1 MNAPPIEERMEK
13 HLLVAIGDDHASSL
27 SLRYVYGFFSRRDD
41 VKLTLFYVTPKAEA
55 HARHPG
61 QDKDEPRCSVGD
73 AAALPALERAKKW
86 LLDMGYPAGN
96 VFTKTCRGGHG
107 VVKDIIKECE
117 AGLYDAAVLGR
128 RGLSWFDEMFTDSV
142 SHKILWESVAFPIW
156 VCRNPDQNRKD
167 VLVCLDGSPQCLRVA
182 DHAGFILSAEP
193 AHDITLL
200 NIRAEDGADPAPVFD
215 KARAILAEN
224 GVPPQRIRT
233 RTVVSRDPAQ
243 AILKLAKSE
252 NYAAVAIGRTGD
264 RPQAIKDHIVGSTSL
279 RLLRKLEG
287 AALWL
292 CK

>member
-1 MNAPPIEERMEK
+1 MEK
-13 HLLVAIGDDHASSL
+13 HLLVAVGDEYASSL

-41 VKLTLFYVTPKAEA
+41 VKLTLFYVSPKTPS
-55 HARHPG
+55 HAAAATGQG
-61 QDKDEPRCSVGD
+61 QDPPRCRVGD
-73 AAALPALERAKKW
+73 AAALPALEKAKSW
-86 LLDMGYPAGN
+86 LLDMGFPKAN
-96 VFTKTCRGGHG
+96 VFTKTCRSDQG

-142 SHKILWESVAFPIW
+142 SHKILWEAVGFPIW

-182 DHAGFILSAEP
+182 DHAGFILAGEP

-200 NIRAEDGADPAPVFD
+200 NIRAEDSADPGPVFA
-215 KARAILAEN
+215 KAKEILAEN
-224 GVPPQRIRT
+224 GVAPGRVRT
-233 RTVVSRDPAQ
+233 RTVTSPNPSQ
-243 AILKLAKSE
+243 AILKLAKTE

-264 RPQAIKDHIVGSTSL
+264 RPQALMEHIVGSTSL
-279 RLLRKLEG
+279 KLLRKLEG